1 MKLFDFLTL
10 FLVSS
15 AVSAHPGGDA
25 SEKLRE
31 ARKALVSRVSN
42 LDHCQAKMA
51 ARGIHASAVER
62 RSGLASSLSKRD
74 LGSLGRRGY
83 DPVWVDHE
91 ANLSLSATT
100 SLDEIFAG
108 KHSVVL
114 FPEEEEGPYYIE
126 GEYIRSKLIEDQ
138 EGVPLTM
145 DLQFVDVETCEPVQG
160 AVIEIWSC
168 NSTGV
173 YSGVVEAGNGNGTG
187 DPANINATFLR
198 GAQITDNIGAVQ
210 FTTLFPGHYY
220 PRTTHIHVDVHL
232 NPETFPNG
240 TVRGDTSA
248 HVGQLYFDQDLIAA
262 VEGQYPYTTNTNQ
275 FTYNKDDWIVAMDAA
290 RGWQAD
296 PFFEYIKLGND
307 IQDGVLAWIS
317 MGVNM
322 SYTRVVSSPATLYAD
337 GGVQKPNVTAEDGV
351 PEFLTSLN
359 AMERSSY
366 FAKVATET
374 ATPIPTQ
381 TFPVTATATPW
392 L

>member
-1 MKLFDFLTL
+1 
-10 FLVSS
+10 
-15 AVSAHPGGDA
+15 
-25 SEKLRE
+25 
-31 ARKALVSRVSN
+31 
-42 LDHCQAKMA
+42 MA

-74 LGSLGRRGY
+74 LGCEYLLFTHSEYLLYLRAKTNYAALGRRGY

-145 DLQFVDVETCEPVQG
+145 DLQFVDVETCEPVQVSFPG
-160 AVIEIWSC
+160 C